1 MSPQLV
7 SQLSVGGSTLV
18 LLAGL
23 VMLGRRGVTAHIDAF
38 TAQSVAL
45 AATMTISASYH
56 ARLVTGACWL
66 ALAGLSVYALH
77 VLKHLRP

>member
-1 MSPQLV
+1 MK
-7 SQLSVGGSTLV
+7 TLPSRITMHLRPV
-18 LLAGL
+18 
-23 VMLGRRGVTAHIDAF
+23 VRRLTILWMVA
-38 TAQSVAL
+38 VAL

-77 VLKHLRP
+77 LLKHLRP

>member
-1 MSPQLV
+1 MK
-7 SQLSVGGSTLV
+7 TLPPRITMHLRPV
-18 LLAGL
+18 I
-23 VMLGRRGVTAHIDAF
+23 RRLTILWIAA
-38 TAQSVAL
+38 VAL

>member
-1 MSPQLV
+1 MK
-7 SQLSVGGSTLV
+7 TLPPRITMHLRPV
-18 LLAGL
+18 
-23 VMLGRRGVTAHIDAF
+23 VRRLTILWI
-38 TAQSVAL
+38 VAVVL

-66 ALAGLSVYALH
+66 ALAGLSVYALG

>member
-1 MSPQLV
+1 MVLMKTLPPRITMHLRLVVRQLTILWV
-7 SQLSVGGSTLV
+7 
-18 LLAGL
+18 
-23 VMLGRRGVTAHIDAF
+23 
-38 TAQSVAL
+38 VAVVL

-66 ALAGLSVYALH
+66 ALAGLSIYALH

>member
-1 MSPQLV
+1 MHLRPVVRRLT
-7 SQLSVGGSTLV
+7 TLWIAAV
-18 LLAGL
+18 
-23 VMLGRRGVTAHIDAF
+23 V
-38 TAQSVAL
+38 L

-66 ALAGLSVYALH
+66 VLAGLSVYALH

>member
-1 MSPQLV
+1 MKTLPPRITMHLRLVVRQLTILWV
-7 SQLSVGGSTLV
+7 
-18 LLAGL
+18 
-23 VMLGRRGVTAHIDAF
+23 
-38 TAQSVAL
+38 VAVVL

-66 ALAGLSVYALH
+66 ALAGLSIYALH

>member
-1 MSPQLV
+1 MK
-7 SQLSVGGSTLV
+7 TLPSRITMHLRPV
-18 LLAGL
+18 
-23 VMLGRRGVTAHIDAF
+23 VRRLTILWI
-38 TAQSVAL
+38 VAVVL

-66 ALAGLSVYALH
+66 ALAGLSVYALG

>member
-1 MSPQLV
+1 MHLRPV
-7 SQLSVGGSTLV
+7 
-18 LLAGL
+18 A
-23 VMLGRRGVTAHIDAF
+23 RRLTILWIAA
-38 TAQSVAL
+38 VAL

-66 ALAGLSVYALH
+66 ALAGLSVYALP

>member
-1 MSPQLV
+1 MHLRPVVRRLT
-7 SQLSVGGSTLV
+7 TLW
-18 LLAGL
+18 
-23 VMLGRRGVTAHIDAF
+23 I
-38 TAQSVAL
+38 VAVVL

-66 ALAGLSVYALH
+66 ALAGLTVYALH

>member
-1 MSPQLV
+1 MHLRPVVRRL
-7 SQLSVGGSTLV
+7 T
-18 LLAGL
+18 
-23 VMLGRRGVTAHIDAF
+23 MLWI
-38 TAQSVAL
+38 VAVVL

-77 VLKHLRP
+77 LLKHLRP

>member
-1 MSPQLV
+1 MK
-7 SQLSVGGSTLV
+7 TLPSRITMHLRPV
-18 LLAGL
+18 
-23 VMLGRRGVTAHIDAF
+23 VRRLTILWMVA
-38 TAQSVAL
+38 VAL

-66 ALAGLSVYALH
+66 ALAGLFVYALH

>member
-1 MSPQLV
+1 MKTVPPRIAMHLRPV
-7 SQLSVGGSTLV
+7 I
-18 LLAGL
+18 
-23 VMLGRRGVTAHIDAF
+23 RRLTILWIAA
-38 TAQSVAL
+38 VAL